1 MISIKKD
8 EIKFLLF
15 MSAVAART
23 AQELNY
29 NDIAKDVDI
38 DIKTVQK
45 WISILKTSGIVYLL
59 QPYYNNLIKENNKK
73 T

>member
-1 MISIKKD
+1 
-8 EIKFLLF
+8 

-38 DIKTVQK
+38 DIKNSTEMD
-45 WISILKTSGIVYLL
+45 INIKTS
-59 QPYYNNLIKENNKK
+59 E
-73 T
+73 